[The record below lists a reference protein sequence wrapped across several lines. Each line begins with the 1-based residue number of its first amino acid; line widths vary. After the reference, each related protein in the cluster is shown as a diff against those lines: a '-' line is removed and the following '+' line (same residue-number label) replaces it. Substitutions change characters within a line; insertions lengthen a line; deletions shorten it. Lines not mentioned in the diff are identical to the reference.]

1 MALVLNCFIEI
12 IKMKTMCI
20 SRFTFL
26 LSLMLVIQQLGFSQ
40 AYAQDK
46 ASESSESFHRGE
58 LLSTY
63 REYFKN
69 DLYDMALDSWW
80 TIFNDFP
87 DISERFYVDGVTLY
101 RHFIKETPEGHA
113 RNTKIDTLMLIYDQ
127 RMTYFGGEGNIL
139 GRKGSDILRYR
150 SSDMLQVQA
159 AYGMLKKSLVIDGA
173 KSREPVMLN
182 YISASFILHQNAMIF
197 SSQAME
203 DYFLVTGLLEQKEGS
218 SSRRKRTR
226 ASIDEM
232 VMKEGILTCEG
243 LDLHFGPQLMQ
254 NLEDKDLLLKVIDSY
269 TFVGCKDSEL
279 YVLASE
285 ELFKI
290 DPGPESAH
298 QLAMLFISRNDL
310 ERAAFYL
317 HMAVQDESLANETR
331 AEWFYELSVV
341 SLAKG
346 DLCEAI
352 NFAKEATTNRNDYG
366 KAYIALGDA
375 FIACRKQLGDDFQQ
389 QTAYWAATDMYQVAA
404 RVDPAL
410 TEESSQKLAMCSA
423 QYPGKEDIFF
433 QDLKVGSNYMVGG
446 CIQENTTVRS
456 RD

>member
-1 MALVLNCFIEI
+1 MKIVRIPGILILSVL
-12 IKMKTMCI
+12 
-20 SRFTFL
+20 
-26 LSLMLVIQQLGFSQ
+26 LMVFQQPGFSQ
-40 AYAQDK
+40 NSIAADEFNPPDSNKQGK
-46 ASESSESFHRGE
+46 MI
-58 LLSTY
+58 STY
-63 REYFKN
+63 REFFKK
-69 DLYDMALDSWW
+69 DQYDMALESWL
-80 TIFNDFP
+80 TVFNDYP
-87 DISERFYVDGVTLY
+87 DASQKLYVDGVTMY
-101 RHFIKETPEGHA
+101 RQFIKETPEGQA
-113 RNTKIDTLMLIYDQ
+113 REDKIDTLMLIYDQ

-150 SSDMLQVQA
+150 SSDEEQVQA

-182 YISASFILHQNAMIF
+182 YISASLILHQSAMIF

-203 DYFLVTGLLEQKEGS
+203 DYFLVTGLLEQQEGS

-232 VMKEGILTCEG
+232 IQKEGILSCEG

-254 NLEDKDLLLKVIDSY
+254 NLEDQDLLEKVINSY
-269 TFVGCKDSEL
+269 TFAGCKESEL
-279 YVLASE
+279 YILASE
-285 ELFKI
+285 ELFEI
-290 DPGPESAH
+290 NPGPESAH

-317 HMAVQDESLANETR
+317 QMAVQDESLANETR

-352 NFAKEATTNRNDYG
+352 NFAREATTNRNDYG

-410 TEESSQKLAMCSA
+410 AEESSQKLAICAA
-423 QYPGKEDIFF
+423 QYPGKEDVFF
-433 QDLKVGSNYMVGG
+433 QDLKIGNNYRVGG

>member
-1 MALVLNCFIEI
+1 MLQMKIARIPGILFLSALFIV
-12 IKMKTMCI
+12 
-20 SRFTFL
+20 F
-26 LSLMLVIQQLGFSQ
+26 QQPGFSQ
-40 AYAQDK
+40 DSISAADFNPRDDDNSGK
-46 ASESSESFHRGE
+46 

-63 REYFKN
+63 REFFKKKHYE
-69 DLYDMALDSWW
+69 LAQESWL
-80 TIFNDFP
+80 TVFNDYP
-87 DISERFYVDGVTLY
+87 DVSEKLYVDGVTMY
-101 RHFIKETPEGHA
+101 RYFIKETPEGQD
-113 RNTKIDTLMLIYDQ
+113 REDKIDTLMLIYDQ
-127 RMTYFGGEGNIL
+127 RMTNFGGVGNIL

-150 SSDMLQVQA
+150 SSDMEQVQA
-159 AYGMLKKSLVIDGA
+159 AYDMLKQSLEIEGS

-182 YISASFILHQNAMIF
+182 YISASLILNRNAMIF
-197 SSQAME
+197 TNQAME
-203 DYFLVTGLLEQKEGS
+203 DYYLVTGLLEQQEGS

-232 VMKEGILTCEG
+232 IQKEGILSCEG
-243 LDLHFGPQLMQ
+243 LDLHFNPQLME
-254 NLEDKDLLLKVIDSY
+254 NLEDKELLVKVIDSY
-269 TFVGCKDSEL
+269 TFAGCKESDL
-279 YVLASE
+279 YALASE
-285 ELFKI
+285 KLYEL

-310 ERAAFYL
+310 DRAAFYL
-317 HMAVQDESLANETR
+317 LMAVQDESLVNETR
-331 AEWFYELSVV
+331 AEWLYELSVV

-352 NFAKEATTNRNDYG
+352 NFAKEATTNKNDYG

-375 FIACRKQLGDDFQQ
+375 FIACRNHLGDDFQQ
-389 QTAYWAATDMYQVAA
+389 QTAYWAATDMYKVAA

-410 TEESSQKLAMCSA
+410 AEESSQKLTMCSA

>member
-1 MALVLNCFIEI
+1 MKIVRIHVILILSVL
-12 IKMKTMCI
+12 
-20 SRFTFL
+20 
-26 LSLMLVIQQLGFSQ
+26 LMVFQQPGFSQ
-40 AYAQDK
+40 NSISADEFNPPDANKQGK
-46 ASESSESFHRGE
+46 MI
-58 LLSTY
+58 STY
-63 REYFKN
+63 REFFKKDQYN
-69 DLYDMALDSWW
+69 MALESWL
-80 TIFNDFP
+80 TVFNEYP
-87 DISERFYVDGVTLY
+87 DASQKLYVDGVTMY
-101 RHFIKETPEGHA
+101 RHFIKETPEGQA
-113 RNTKIDTLMLIYDQ
+113 REDKIDTLMLIYDR

-150 SSDMLQVQA
+150 SSDEEQVQA

-173 KSREPVMLN
+173 KSRELIMLN
-182 YISASFILHQNAMIF
+182 YISASLILHQSAMIF

-203 DYFLVTGLLEQKEGS
+203 DYFLVTGLLEQQEGS

-243 LDLHFGPQLMQ
+243 LDLYFGPQLMQ
-254 NLEDKDLLLKVIDSY
+254 NLEDKDLLVKVIDSY
-269 TFVGCKDSEL
+269 TFVGCKESDL
-279 YVLASE
+279 YALASE
-285 ELFKI
+285 KLYDI

-298 QLAMLFISRNDL
+298 QLAMLFIGRNDL

-317 HMAVQDESLANETR
+317 QMAVQDESLANETR

-352 NFAKEATTNRNDYG
+352 NFAREATTNRNDYG

-410 TEESSQKLAMCSA
+410 AEESSQKLAMCA
-423 QYPGKEDIFF
+423 TQYPGKEDVFF
-433 QDLKVGSNYMVGG
+433 QDLKIGNNYRVGG

>member
-1 MALVLNCFIEI
+1 MKIVRIHVILILSVL
-12 IKMKTMCI
+12 
-20 SRFTFL
+20 
-26 LSLMLVIQQLGFSQ
+26 LMVFQQPGFSQ
-40 AYAQDK
+40 NSISADEFNPPDANKQGK
-46 ASESSESFHRGE
+46 MI
-58 LLSTY
+58 STY
-63 REYFKN
+63 REFFKKDQYN
-69 DLYDMALDSWW
+69 MALESWL
-80 TIFNDFP
+80 TVFNEYP
-87 DISERFYVDGVTLY
+87 DASQKLYVDGVTMY
-101 RHFIKETPEGHA
+101 RHFIKETPEGQA
-113 RNTKIDTLMLIYDQ
+113 REDKIDTLMLIYDR

-150 SSDMLQVQA
+150 SSDEEQVQA

-173 KSREPVMLN
+173 KSRELIMLN
-182 YISASFILHQNAMIF
+182 YISASLILHQSAMIF

-203 DYFLVTGLLEQKEGS
+203 DYFLVTGLLEQQEGS

-243 LDLHFGPQLMQ
+243 LDLYFGPQLMQ
-254 NLEDKDLLLKVIDSY
+254 NLEDKDLLVKVIDSY
-269 TFVGCKDSEL
+269 TFVGCKESDL
-279 YVLASE
+279 YALASE
-285 ELFKI
+285 KLYDI

-298 QLAMLFISRNDL
+298 QLAMLFIGRNDL

-317 HMAVQDESLANETR
+317 QMAVQDESLANETR

-352 NFAKEATTNRNDYG
+352 NFAREATTNRNDYG

-410 TEESSQKLAMCSA
+410 AEESSQKLAMCA
-423 QYPGKEDIFF
+423 TQYPGKEDVFF
-433 QDLKVGSNYMVGG
+433 QDLMIGNNYRVGG

>member
-1 MALVLNCFIEI
+1 MLQMKRAHIPGILFLSTLSIVL
-12 IKMKTMCI
+12 
-20 SRFTFL
+20 
-26 LSLMLVIQQLGFSQ
+26 QQPGFSQ
-40 AYAQDK
+40 DAIKAEEFNPQDDIIQGK
-46 ASESSESFHRGE
+46 MI
-58 LLSTY
+58 STY
-63 REYFKN
+63 REYFKK
-69 DLYDMALDSWW
+69 DQYDMAFESWL
-80 TIFNDFP
+80 TVFNDYP
-87 DISERFYVDGVTLY
+87 DATEKVYVDGVTMY
-101 RHFIKETPEGHA
+101 RYFIKETAENQA
-113 RNTKIDTLMLIYDQ
+113 REDKIDTLMLIYDQ

-203 DYFLVTGLLEQKEGS
+203 DYFLVTGLLEQEEGS

-285 ELFKI
+285 ERFKI

-352 NFAKEATTNRNDYG
+352 NFAREASINRNDYG

-389 QTAYWAATDMYQVAA
+389 QCAYWAAADMYQTAA

-410 TEESSQKLAMCSA
+410 AEESSQKLAICAA

-433 QDLKVGSNYMVGG
+433 QDLQEGNKYLVGG
-446 CIQENTTVRS
+446 CIQETTTVRPG
-456 RD
+456 D